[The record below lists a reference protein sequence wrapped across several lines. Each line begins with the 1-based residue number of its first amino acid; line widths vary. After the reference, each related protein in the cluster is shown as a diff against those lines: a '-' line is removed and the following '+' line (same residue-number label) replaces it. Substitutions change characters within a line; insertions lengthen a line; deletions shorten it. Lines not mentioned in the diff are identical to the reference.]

1 MRIDEGDYRLDGVTF
16 GEGERRLVRRYLR
29 TLNRVADGRWVARE
43 RLYFAAASAVE
54 CLRLGRQD
62 AVLLKRAGA
71 DPREVAE
78 GREVARADAAYYL
91 SLAMAWIDRSHLRA
105 A

>member
-1 MRIDEGDYRLDGVTF
+1 MRMDEGDYRLDGVSF

-29 TLNRVADGRWVARE
+29 ALDRVADGRWVARE

-54 CLRLGRQD
+54 CLRLGRED
-62 AVLLKRAGA
+62 AIMLRRAGA

-78 GREVARADAAYYL
+78 GRAIARADAAYYL
-91 SLAMAWIDRSHLRA
+91 GLAMAWIDRSHLRA

>member
-1 MRIDEGDYRLDGVTF
+1 MDEGDYRLDGLSF

-29 TLNRVADGRWVARE
+29 AFDQVADGRWVARE

-54 CLRLGRQD
+54 CLRHGRED
-62 AVLLKRAGA
+62 ALLLKQAGA
-71 DPREVAE
+71 DPGEVKA
-78 GREVARADAAYYL
+78 GRDIARADAAYYL
-91 SLAMAWIDRSHLRA
+91 GLAMKWIDRSYLRA